1 MKFYPSKRI
10 QSVKESA
17 LKIFFIVPYLSTGGM
32 PEYLKNKIQKI
43 GDVAEIWVFE
53 KNYEKEYNT
62 VRKRIE
68 KLIGNERIITWNSKP
83 EDLLI
88 GAIRNIQPDVIH
100 FEEPCESFLSQNIL
114 DQIFTSDRSYKIF
127 ETLHDSSVSPSEK
140 IYLPDKFL
148 VVSPWQVRQLQSLGI
163 PIEVLE
169 HQLDKKSSRDYHGSR
184 SKLGLDPNKKHVVQI
199 GIFTPRK
206 NQKETISYA
215 KLLPD
220 IEFHFI
226 GTVADNFK
234 WYWEPLL
241 RDLPPNCKI
250 WKERDDVDLF
260 YQAADLIIFPSIE
273 LFNDK
278 ETSPL
283 VIKEAIS
290 WEAPLLLR
298 NLPVYVDMYQESNNI
313 IFMKDNFNQNLELIA
328 KILESQGKSIEK
340 DLFTFHYEA
349 ESNKISFSYNSE
361 VILGNLWVSIK
372 DRDSNT
378 CIHAFDIRCGLERS
392 WWCIPIPKPYFD
404 FQNDKNFSGFR
415 IEIYLDR
422 ESLPVFVYEIDLKPR
437 IIKKQIP
444 SISHINFDQVFV
456 NYTQFFVEDIYKGFF
471 AGSRVYSAIDI
482 GANVGLFTEWIL
494 DRFGSDTK
502 VLGVEPNKFAA
513 QAFRELHHNKIN
525 VKVEELAIW
534 KQSGEELEMMVNP
547 ENTLISSLEGS
558 GNGYSTSQRVLTKT
572 LSDLMLDHQLIE
584 ADLLKIDVEGAEYD
598 IFESLTSDFLRRFKY
613 MIIEFHNNNGR
624 VSSLIEKIQAADFSI
639 DLRDDDTRFT
649 VDQNSDRGTIFA
661 TSLTVK
667 KLNSI

>member
-1 MKFYPSKRI
+1 MKFYPSNRI

-32 PEYLKNKIQKI
+32 PEYLKNKIEKI
-43 GDVAEIWVFE
+43 GDSAEIWVFE
-53 KNYEKEYNT
+53 KSFEREYNT

-68 KLIGNERIITWNSKP
+68 KLIGNERIITWSSKP

-88 GAIRNIQPDVIH
+88 GAIRDIQPDVLH
-100 FEEPCESFLSQNIL
+100 FEEPCESFLSQHLL

-127 ETLHDSSVSPSEK
+127 ETLHDSSVFPDEK

-148 VVSPWQVRQLQSLGI
+148 VVSPWQVKQLQSLGV
-163 PIEVLE
+163 PVEVLE
-169 HQLDKKSSRDYHGSR
+169 HQLDKKTSRDYHGSR

-206 NQKETISYA
+206 NQRETIAYA

-220 IEFHFI
+220 IQFHFV

-241 RDLPPNCKI
+241 NDLPSNCKI

-260 YQAADLIIFPSIE
+260 YQAADLIIFPSIA

-328 KILESQGKSIEK
+328 KILESEGKTLEK

-378 CIHAFDIRCGLERS
+378 CIHAFDIRCGLDRS

-404 FQNDKNFSGFR
+404 FQNDKNFSGFK
-415 IEIYLDR
+415 IEFYLDR
-422 ESLPVFVYEIDLKPR
+422 ESLPVFVYQIDLKPS
-437 IIKKQIP
+437 IIKKHIP
-444 SISHINFDQVFV
+444 SSPHINFDPIFV
-456 NYTQFFVEDIYKGFF
+456 NYTQFFVEDIYKSFF
-471 AGSRVYSAIDI
+471 AGSRVFSAIDI

-494 DRFGSDTK
+494 DRFGSDTR
-502 VLGVEPNKFAA
+502 VIAVEPNKFAA
-513 QAFRELHHNKIN
+513 QAFRELHHNRNN
-525 VKVEELAIW
+525 VILEEAAIW
-534 KQSGEELEMMVNP
+534 NQDGQEIEMMVNP
-547 ENTLISSLEGS
+547 ENTLISSVEGS
-558 GNGYSTSQRVLTKT
+558 GSGYSTSQKVQTRTIKSIMDDYLYPE
-572 LSDLMLDHQLIE
+572 I
-584 ADLLKIDVEGAEYD
+584 DLLKIDVEGAEYE
-598 IFESLTSDFLRRFKY
+598 IFESLSSDFLKKFKY

-624 VSSLIEKIQAADFSI
+624 APVLIEKILAAGFSI
-639 DLRDDDTRFT
+639 DLRDDDTRFA

-661 TSLTVK
+661 TRV
-667 KLNSI
+667 NSKN